1 LLLLT
6 PASFAT
12 FNRWLALVATGRRC
26 NSMSFLQCLDAIPFI
41 RRWSPPAV
49 AGVRVGEVEK
59 VRGSMLGIAAA
70 TTLGNLNEA

>member
-1 LLLLT
+1 
-6 PASFAT
+6 
-12 FNRWLALVATGRRC
+12 
-26 NSMSFLQCLDAIPFI
+26 MSFLQCLDAIPFI

-70 TTLGNLNEA
+70 TTLGNLIEA